1 MIGVLTALFV
11 LTGCLGPDEFD
22 PTGQAPIG
30 RLDVAVADGASI
42 RVIGWAL
49 DPDTRAPIDVMVSV
63 RAQPV
68 AHRASL
74 ARPDVAAAHPAHGA
88 NHGFD
93 VRTPPLSPGR
103 NDVCVWAVNVL
114 NGTRDRSLGCRTVVT
129 GTDSPIGSFDAVHQ
143 SGTSTIRIEGW
154 AYDPDAPGSTTV
166 TATVDGVAHKV
177 HANQYREGL
186 AVIFRKSGRHA
197 FTADLPAHVGTR
209 RVCITADNIGRGSSA
224 SIGCRNVVVADLPT
238 PFDGGDVVAVAAVGP
253 PAGHPLR
260 GIERD
265 AGVSTGLRDG
275 STFWLFGDSAEWLRG
290 GGFRYFVNN
299 TAAVS
304 TRTDPSVTRD
314 GVLPGNVPAPFVTP
328 AAPVTTPCP
337 DGFEHVMWPLSATSV
352 PDGASSRDRVI
363 AFFGNVCLRGMEPLS
378 RGVAVVEWV
387 YDPAAFAGT
396 TPVGPVITGRVLQQ
410 NLFPVGAEYGTA
422 SQIIDG
428 LLYAYECGRPAD
440 GGTGINWPDD
450 PAYTGCTVARVDPT
464 QVADTT
470 AWRYWNGGDHS
481 APASWSPLPDDA
493 ATMEMP
499 GILGDKQLPVSS
511 FSIVD
516 DPHHGQVMVHS
527 PWPGY
532 TDELTVRTATSPV
545 GPWSPVRRVALP
557 GCDEWADGSGRY
569 CYAGTAQP
577 QRSSATHLG
586 VGWFDQMVALDPVR
600 GSYRSAITPST
611 PPG

>member
-1 MIGVLTALFV
+1 MVGVLTALVV

-30 RLDVAVADGASI
+30 RLDLAVADGASI

-63 RAQPV
+63 LAEPV

-74 ARPDVAAAHPAHGA
+74 ARADVARAHPAHGA

-93 VRTPPLSPGR
+93 VRTPPLSPGA

-114 NGTRDRSLGCRTVVT
+114 NGTRDRALGCRTVVT
-129 GTDSPIGSFDAVHQ
+129 GTDSPIGSFDAVQQ
-143 SGTSTIRIEGW
+143 SGTSAVRIEGW

-177 HANQYREGL
+177 DANQYREGL

-197 FTADLPAHVGTR
+197 FSADLPAHVGTR
-209 RVCITADNIGRGSSA
+209 RVCVTADNIGRGSST
-224 SIGCRNVVVADLPT
+224 SLGCRNVVVADLPT

-265 AGVSTGLRDG
+265 AGVSTDLRDG
-275 STFWLFGDSAEWLRG
+275 STFWLFGDSVEWLR

-337 DGFEHVMWPLSATSV
+337 TGFSHIMWPLSATSV
-352 PDGASSRDRVI
+352 PDGSSARDRVI

-396 TPVGPVITGRVLQQ
+396 APVGPVITGRVLEQ

-428 LLYAYECGRPAD
+428 LLYAYECGRPSD
-440 GGTGINWPDD
+440 ERTDIRWPDD
-450 PAYTGCTVARVDPT
+450 PEYTGCTVARVDPT
-464 QVADTT
+464 RVEQRSE
-470 AWRYWNGGDHS
+470 WRYWNGGDHTS
-481 APASWSPLPDDA
+481 AASWSSLPGDA

-499 GILGDKQLPVSS
+499 GIVGHKQLPVSS
-511 FSIVD
+511 FSIIR
-516 DPHHGQVMVHS
+516 DPHHGQVMVYS

-532 TDELTVRTATSPV
+532 TNELTVRTAASPV
-545 GPWSPVRRVALP
+545 GPWSTVRSVELP
-557 GCDEWADGSGRY
+557 GCDDWGEGYGRY

-586 VGWFDQMVALDPVR
+586 VGWFDQMVAVDPVR
-600 GSYRSAITPST
+600 GSYRSAITAW
-611 PPG
+611 PPAG